1 MSQTSF
7 TKPIT
12 GVPPVNLE
20 NVQGDI
26 IYGLTKTHEHF
37 LFFKIVEPDI
47 FKENL
52 SSLKFTTSHD
62 VMKTREAIL
71 ELKAKSPGER
81 LQLQL
86 LNVSFSQQGLNAL
99 GITEDLNDEAFK
111 KGQFEDAL
119 ELGDPLAPGDPK
131 KPNWKPAYC
140 EHIDG
145 VFQAAGDTYERTN
158 KVLENTLERLK
169 GSIKEVYRL
178 NGNTRPGDQRV
189 SVAVQNITK
198 HEHFGWQ
205 ALDYQDEGARRNL
218 QSSPQGSPL
227 PAKRPYRARR
237 SVILLGQIGDTV
249 PDPKNPKNPR
259 VPVWRP
265 KWAFE
270 GSIMVFR
277 ELQQLVPELDYFLEK
292 TPFPVPLPPG
302 QGKAILGSRLMGR
315 WKNGVPVQLSPTSDD
330 PKYLALDKINNFDYP
345 QEPGFEGEA
354 SCPYSAHIR
363 KMRPRN
369 DIPEDQQEATR
380 INRKGITYGPEV
392 QPDEQSEHTTM
403 YERGLA
409 FVCYQSN
416 MKNGFRRLQIDWAN
430 NPKFLFKTK
439 HVIAGY
445 DPIIGQTNEIV
456 MPATGEENIKPPSNW
471 VVPRGGGYFF
481 TPSIKALKSVFSGKA
496 YPE

>member
-12 GVPPVNLE
+12 GCPRLILRTSKAISCTFYFNNNKPTINSVSRR
-20 NVQGDI
+20 
-26 IYGLTKTHEHF
+26 YGLTKTHEHF

-145 VFQAAGDTYERTN
+145 VFQAAGDTLDGISNPLLRGVPYPPN
-158 KVLENTLERLK
+158 VPI
-169 GSIKEVYRL
+169 GQGEV
-178 NGNTRPGDQRV
+178 NPG
-189 SVAVQNITK
+189 
-198 HEHFGWQ
+198 
-205 ALDYQDEGARRNL
+205 
-218 QSSPQGSPL
+218 
-227 PAKRPYRARR
+227 
-237 SVILLGQIGDTV
+237 VILLGQIGDTV